1 MRQGASLPKCWR
13 LWDNLQIMVKGT
25 TPKYK
30 HVCVLGLGYIGLPI
44 ASTLATCGIR
54 VTGMDVNPIIVT
66 KLQKGELHIYEPG
79 LKTLVE
85 QALSSGMLT
94 VTDRVVPAD
103 AFIIAVPT
111 PILPDKRADLEAVR
125 AASASLVPHLKN
137 GNLVMLESTSP
148 PRTTVDIVAP
158 ILEESGLK
166 AGDDFLLAYTPER
179 VLPGKIIQ
187 ELVTNPRV
195 IGGVNDVSTR
205 AGVALYKTF
214 VKGEIIQTDA
224 TTAEMVKLMENT
236 TRDVNIAIANEF
248 ARLADKLGVDVW
260 EAISIANRHP
270 RINILR
276 PGPGVGGHCISV
288 DPWFLV
294 EAAPEITPLIRTARE
309 VNDQQ
314 PNYTFQMIEQKLG
327 SLIGKHVAVLGLAFK
342 PNVDDLRESP
352 AIEIARLILEGGAT
366 VTAFEPFKPDLE
378 LDEIEQ
384 ANSLQEVLAGA
395 DLLVLLV
402 AHDQFCSLD
411 PEVVAGMMPGRLA
424 VDTVGCWQPSA
435 WKQAGFT
442 LARLGVGKAS

>member
-1 MRQGASLPKCWR
+1 
-13 LWDNLQIMVKGT
+13 MVKGT
-25 TPKYK
+25 NLKYK

-44 ASTLATCGIR
+44 ASTLAARGVK
-54 VTGMDVNPIIVT
+54 VTGMDVNPTIVA
-66 KLQKGELHIYEPG
+66 KLQMGELHIYEPG

-85 QALSSGMLT
+85 QALESGLLT
-94 VTDRVVPAD
+94 VADQVVPAD

-111 PILPDKRADLEAVR
+111 PILFDKRANLEAVKSA
-125 AASASLVPHLKN
+125 AASIVPHLKK

-158 ILEESGLK
+158 ILEGSGLK
-166 AGDDFLLAYTPER
+166 AGQDFLLAYTPER

-187 ELVTNPRV
+187 ELTSNPRV
-195 IGGVNDVSTR
+195 IGGVDIASTK

-214 VKGEIIQTDA
+214 VTGEIIQTDA

-294 EAAPEITPLIRTARE
+294 EAAPELTTLIRTARE
-309 VNDQQ
+309 VNDGQ
-314 PNYTFQMIEQKLG
+314 PDYTFCMIEQKLG
-327 SLIGKHVAVLGLAFK
+327 SLLGKHVAILGLAFK

-352 AIEIARLILEGGAT
+352 AIEIARLFREGGAT

-378 LDEIEQ
+378 MEDVEL
-384 ANSLQEVLAGA
+384 AHSLEDVLTDA
-395 DLLVLLV
+395 DMLVLLV

-411 PEVVAGMMPGRLA
+411 PKKVAGMMPGRLA

-435 WKQAGFT
+435 WKEAGFILT
-442 LARLGVGKAS
+442 RLGVGKTT